1 MTLTAALGLCWA
13 NRAERCQRKSGKS
26 RLWRCPQEATC
37 TVDKALG
44 RGQTPTELQ
53 GVDNDNHK
61 RASGILSQDV
71 FVELHLHS
79 SSEVLPKYSSKV
91 SLNYYY

>member
-1 MTLTAALGLCWA
+1 M
-13 NRAERCQRKSGKS
+13 
-26 RLWRCPQEATC
+26 
-37 TVDKALG
+37 
-44 RGQTPTELQ
+44 ELQ

-79 SSEVLPKYSSKV
+79 SSEVLHKNIKEKCLYIITIKR
-91 SLNYYY
+91 

>member
-1 MTLTAALGLCWA
+1 M
-13 NRAERCQRKSGKS
+13 
-26 RLWRCPQEATC
+26 
-37 TVDKALG
+37 
-44 RGQTPTELQ
+44 ELQ

-79 SSEVLPKYSSKV
+79 SSEVLPKYFSKV
-91 SLNYYY
+91 SLYYYYQAIEDFFCVCIA